1 MLLKVAIFCL
11 AATNANVFGRPRTL
25 AQKAN
30 RVRVRDLVA
39 RYDQIQTPV
48 DAVHVQSSVNEETPT
63 GKVTEREG
71 MLLDVSLSGVTS
83 EELPANRYKVPDD
96 KTRKVQQP
104 FDWVALTDHN

>member
-1 MLLKVAIFCL
+1 
-11 AATNANVFGRPRTL
+11 
-25 AQKAN
+25 
-30 RVRVRDLVA
+30 LVA